1 MSKLVVVCL
10 VTVLAGA
17 CREDARQPAVALS
30 ILPPLQSAAGVSP
43 PPAVR
48 IRQVPGQGASRG
60 APERG
65 GSDDSAPDT
74 ARRPGESVESFVS
87 RLVSEVQPC
96 SRNAY
101 LIQGTRFEACGA
113 RRSEY
118 GYAMLYRPDA
128 VVVDG
133 ADAVTVYVCHDEAT
147 HRACREGGLERDR
160 TTHVAVR
167 VDTPAGGRYWR
178 HAHVRWSG
186 DPCDCRPEDPPA
198 APAAQ
203 VYDSCTGLR
212 RDWNGGIRSD
222 PDSWDPYPYPASWTA
237 AERETYLRNVAEHG
251 EGGGDTDYEHPLD
264 SNGDGTFCDAGDSA
278 EPLSPGP
285 PPGPADHGSC
295 SALLAVW
302 SAGVRHDVSDW
313 DPYPYPD
320 LDSWRA
326 AEEATYARNDD
337 LDDDGGPGAGD
348 GHACGPGDTG
358 VE

>member
-17 CREDARQPAVALS
+17 CREDARQPPVALS

-43 PPAVR
+43 PPAAR

-60 APERG
+60 AQERD

-147 HRACREGGLERDR
+147 HLACREGGIERDR

-178 HAHVRWSG
+178 HANVRWSG
-186 DPCDCRPEDPPA
+186 DPCDCAPGPPA

-203 VYDSCTGLR
+203 VYDSCTALR

-251 EGGGDTDYEHPLD
+251 EGGGETDYEHPLD
-264 SNGDGTFCDAGDSA
+264 SNEDGTFCDAGDSA

-285 PPGPADHGSC
+285 PPGPADHDSC

-302 SAGVRHDVSDW
+302 SDGVRHDVSDW

-320 LDSWRA
+320 LDSWWT

-358 VE
+358 VD